1 MKTVVITGSS
11 RGIGAATVKLFAENG
26 FNVCVNYFHSEKAAK
41 ELTASLPSAV
51 AVKADISK
59 KADAV
64 ALIEAATETFGHVDV
79 LVNNAGIALPPQ
91 LVTDVSDADYDRVFD
106 INMKGVHNTVS
117 AVLPQMVNRKSGNIV
132 NISSLWGVVGGSC
145 ETVYT
150 ASKAAVIGY
159 TKALAKELGPSG
171 IRVNCV
177 APGFIRTE
185 MNARFSEEEIASF
198 AEETPL
204 CRVGDPQDVAKA
216 VFFLATD
223 MSDFITGQTLC
234 VDGGRS
240 V

>member
-11 RGIGAATVKLFAENG
+11 RGIGAATAKLFAENG

-59 KADAV
+59 KADAF

-117 AVLPQMVNRKSGNIV
+117 AVLPQMVNRKSGSIV

>member
-11 RGIGAATVKLFAENG
+11 RGIGAATAKLFAENG

-132 NISSLWGVVGGSC
+132 NISSLWGVVGGS
-145 ETVYT
+145 ETIYT

-159 TKALAKELGPSG
+159 TKALSKELGPSG

>member
-11 RGIGAATVKLFAENG
+11 RGIGAATAKLFAENG

-117 AVLPQMVNRKSGNIV
+117 AVLPQMVNRKSGSIV

>member
-1 MKTVVITGSS
+1 
-11 RGIGAATVKLFAENG
+11 
-26 FNVCVNYFHSEKAAK
+26 
-41 ELTASLPSAV
+41 
-51 AVKADISK
+51 
-59 KADAV
+59 
-64 ALIEAATETFGHVDV
+64 
-79 LVNNAGIALPPQ
+79 
-91 LVTDVSDADYDRVFD
+91 
-106 INMKGVHNTVS
+106 
-117 AVLPQMVNRKSGNIV
+117 MVNRKSGNIV

>member
-11 RGIGAATVKLFAENG
+11 RGIGAATAKLFAENG

-59 KADAV
+59 KADAF

-91 LVTDVSDADYDRVFD
+91 LVTDVSDTDYDRVFD

>member
-11 RGIGAATVKLFAENG
+11 RGIGAATAKLFAENG

-64 ALIEAATETFGHVDV
+64 ALIEAVTETFGHVDV
-79 LVNNAGIALPPQ
+79 LVNNAGIALPPR

>member
-11 RGIGAATVKLFAENG
+11 RGIGAATAKLFAENG

-91 LVTDVSDADYDRVFD
+91 LVTDVSDTDYDRVFD

>member
-11 RGIGAATVKLFAENG
+11 RGIGAATAKLFAENG

-64 ALIEAATETFGHVDV
+64 ALIEAAAEIFGHVDV

>member
-11 RGIGAATVKLFAENG
+11 RGIGAATAKLFAENG

-59 KADAV
+59 KADAF

>member
-11 RGIGAATVKLFAENG
+11 RGIGAATAKLFAENG
-26 FNVCVNYFHSEKAAK
+26 FNVCVNYFHSEKVAK

>member
-11 RGIGAATVKLFAENG
+11 RGIGAATAKLFAENG

-59 KADAV
+59 KADAF

-185 MNARFSEEEIASF
+185 MNARFSEEEITSF

>member
-11 RGIGAATVKLFAENG
+11 RGIGAATAKLFAENG

-64 ALIEAATETFGHVDV
+64 ALIEAAAETFGHVDV
-79 LVNNAGIALPPQ
+79 LVNNAGIAPPPQ

>member
-11 RGIGAATVKLFAENG
+11 RGIGAATAKLFAENG

-106 INMKGVHNTVS
+106 INMKGVHNTAS

-145 ETVYT
+145 ETIYT

>member
-11 RGIGAATVKLFAENG
+11 RGIGAATAKLFAENG

-79 LVNNAGIALPPQ
+79 LVNNAGIALSPQ

>member
-11 RGIGAATVKLFAENG
+11 RGIGAATAKLFAENG

-79 LVNNAGIALPPQ
+79 LVNNAGIALSPQ

-185 MNARFSEEEIASF
+185 MNARFSEEEITSF

-223 MSDFITGQTLC
+223 MSEFITGQTLC

>member
-11 RGIGAATVKLFAENG
+11 RGIGAATAKLFAENG

-159 TKALAKELGPSG
+159 TKALAKELGTSG

>member
-11 RGIGAATVKLFAENG
+11 RGIGAATAKLFAENG

-106 INMKGVHNTVS
+106 INMKGVHNTAS

-204 CRVGDPQDVAKA
+204 CRVGDPKDVAKA

>member
-11 RGIGAATVKLFAENG
+11 RGIGAATAKLFAENG

-64 ALIEAATETFGHVDV
+64 ALIEAVTETFGHVDV

>member
-11 RGIGAATVKLFAENG
+11 RGIGAATAKLFAENG

-59 KADAV
+59 KADAF

-106 INMKGVHNTVS
+106 INIKGVHNTVS

>member
-11 RGIGAATVKLFAENG
+11 RGIGAATAKLFAENG

-59 KADAV
+59 KADAF

-204 CRVGDPQDVAKA
+204 CRVGDPQDLAKA

>member
-11 RGIGAATVKLFAENG
+11 RGIGAATAKLFAENG

-159 TKALAKELGPSG
+159 TRALAKELGPSG

>member
-11 RGIGAATVKLFAENG
+11 RGIGAATAKLFAENG

-145 ETVYT
+145 ETIYT

>member
-11 RGIGAATVKLFAENG
+11 RGIGAATAKLFAKNG

-91 LVTDVSDADYDRVFD
+91 LVTDVSDADYDRVVD
-106 INMKGVHNTVS
+106 INMTGVHNTVS
-117 AVLPQMVNRKSGNIV
+117 AVLPQMLNRKSGNIV

-145 ETVYT
+145 ETIYT

>member
-11 RGIGAATVKLFAENG
+11 RGIGAATAKLFAENG
-26 FNVCVNYFHSEKAAK
+26 FNVCVNYFHSEKAAT

-79 LVNNAGIALPPQ
+79 LVNNAGIAIPPQ

>member
-11 RGIGAATVKLFAENG
+11 RGIGAATAKLFAENG

-64 ALIEAATETFGHVDV
+64 ALIEAAAETFDHVDV

>member
-11 RGIGAATVKLFAENG
+11 RGIGAATAKLFAENG

-117 AVLPQMVNRKSGNIV
+117 AVRPQMVNRKSGNIV

-223 MSDFITGQTLC
+223 MSDFITGQTRC

>member
-11 RGIGAATVKLFAENG
+11 RGIGAATAKLFAENG

-204 CRVGDPQDVAKA
+204 CRVGGPQDVAKA

>member
-11 RGIGAATVKLFAENG
+11 RGIGAATAKLFAENG

-64 ALIEAATETFGHVDV
+64 ALIEAVTETFGHLDV

>member
-11 RGIGAATVKLFAENG
+11 RGIGAATAKLFAENG

-79 LVNNAGIALPPQ
+79 LVNNAGIALPPR

>member
-11 RGIGAATVKLFAENG
+11 RGIGAATAKLFAENG

-64 ALIEAATETFGHVDV
+64 ALIEAAAETFGHVDV
-79 LVNNAGIALPPQ
+79 LVNNAGIALSPR

>member
-11 RGIGAATVKLFAENG
+11 RGIGAATAKLFAENG

-64 ALIEAATETFGHVDV
+64 ALIEAVTETFGHVDV

-91 LVTDVSDADYDRVFD
+91 LVTDISDADYDRVFD

-204 CRVGDPQDVAKA
+204 CRVGGPQDVAKA

>member
-11 RGIGAATVKLFAENG
+11 RGIGAATAKLFAENG

-59 KADAV
+59 KADAF
-64 ALIEAATETFGHVDV
+64 ALIEAATETFGHIDV

>member
-11 RGIGAATVKLFAENG
+11 RGIGAATAKLFAENG

-64 ALIEAATETFGHVDV
+64 ALIEAAAETFGHVDV

-91 LVTDVSDADYDRVFD
+91 LVTDVSDADYDRVFA

>member
-11 RGIGAATVKLFAENG
+11 RGIGAATAKLFAENG

-41 ELTASLPSAV
+41 ELTASLSSAV

>member
-11 RGIGAATVKLFAENG
+11 RGIGAATAKLFAENG

-64 ALIEAATETFGHVDV
+64 ALIEAAAETFGHVDV

-91 LVTDVSDADYDRVFD
+91 LVTDVSDTDYDRVFD

>member
-11 RGIGAATVKLFAENG
+11 RGIGAATAKLFAENG

-117 AVLPQMVNRKSGNIV
+117 AVLPQMVSRKSGNIV

>member
-11 RGIGAATVKLFAENG
+11 RGIGAATAKLFAENG

-64 ALIEAATETFGHVDV
+64 ALIEAAAETFGHVDV

-204 CRVGDPQDVAKA
+204 CRVGGPQDVATA

>member
-11 RGIGAATVKLFAENG
+11 RGIGAATAKLFAGNG

>member
-11 RGIGAATVKLFAENG
+11 RGIGAATAKLFAENG

-59 KADAV
+59 KADAF
-64 ALIEAATETFGHVDV
+64 ALIEAAAETFGHVDV

>member
-11 RGIGAATVKLFAENG
+11 QGIGAATAKLFAENG

-91 LVTDVSDADYDRVFD
+91 LVTDVSDADYDRVFA

-145 ETVYT
+145 ETIYT